1 MKTWVMRK
9 MGDAWDPERFCPYTG
24 RTLWQFPIP
33 SHPLPVI
40 WPEPWAMGYWRDDGV
55 LMRVRRPTVQ
65 EHAWLDGF
73 PAEYAKQS
81 VAFHAWLEGVRK
93 KD

>member
-24 RTLWQFPIP
+24 LALWQFPTR
-33 SHPLPVI
+33 SHPLPDI
-40 WPEPWAMGYWRDDGV
+40 WPEPWAMGYFRADGV
-55 LMRVRRPTVQ
+55 LMRVRRPTAA
-65 EHAWLDGF
+65 EWAWLEAY
-73 PAEYAKQS
+73 PAEYAKQA